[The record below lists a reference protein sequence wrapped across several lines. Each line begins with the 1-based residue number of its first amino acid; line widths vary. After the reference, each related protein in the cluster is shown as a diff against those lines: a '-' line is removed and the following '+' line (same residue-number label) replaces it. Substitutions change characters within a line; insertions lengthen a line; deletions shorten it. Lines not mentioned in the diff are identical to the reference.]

1 MLEMTK
7 MDLELISDNDMLLFV
22 KKGMGRGISYDD
34 KNQAN
39 ILCILTQIIYMF
51 GWWVNIYLILDLNS

>member
-1 MLEMTK
+1 MLKMTK

-39 ILCILTQIIYMF
+39 ILCILMQIIYMF
-51 GWWVNIYLILDLNS
+51 G

>member
-22 KKGMGRGISYDD
+22 KKGMGRCISYDD

-51 GWWVNIYLILDLNS
+51 E

>member
-22 KKGMGRGISYDD
+22 KKGMGRSYDD

-51 GWWVNIYLILDLNS
+51 EWWVNIYLVLDLNS